1 MNLKIDLAKEKD
13 NLNGGTMINIFFVV
27 IMVIL
32 AIIDIRSAKTSNH
45 KNYKSSIILIGIL
58 GVLSGILIG
67 FYDIDIEN
75 IKDSIPNILYG
86 LQISFYTL
94 FASITLVLILGM
106 YQKFLGFKKENKEN
120 LDFITLQIKKLDKLD
135 ELLSIN
141 STNQNIK
148 ESLQDIKDSLN
159 KLIESEFLS
168 KNIESIQNGFEML
181 KDSNS
186 NNTKLLID
194 RNKSCFNDIFEVNT
208 RQIEL
213 LRDVNTNLKNI
224 IESNKNNF
232 STLSKDNQAIL
243 EKLQDSNKDFKE
255 SFISSLTSLNTNF
268 NTQIKELSN
277 SIDSTLNQRISSL
290 ISSFTN
296 TINLHFSENFKRF
309 NNGID
314 SLIEWQEKHKN
325 DLYALKENIEKQ
337 AKSLEKLNAITT
349 NIIKRDEGM
358 TTLYNEAIKILRE
371 YRIENK
377 NLSEKLKTISSFG
390 TNAVATLESM
400 NNFFDD
406 LNKHLKQTNANLINN
421 TKNIIDN
428 VFLDITKEFESK
440 NKAMIDSIRSRN
452 ISLMTLLESMAKN
465 IDSINLSTNNKIQSS
480 IKETNNLG
488 VIILQNNKDIYE
500 SYKKLGNDIEL
511 NLNSISK
518 YASETM
524 NDINKSG
531 IKHLQ
536 SISKSYF
543 DDMSNLQNTLLN
555 NMSNSIY
562 SNQEMLDSAINKLFN
577 KYLETLEEIT
587 LSNSQA
593 QIELSRTSIEDIKV
607 LNSEVLHH
615 IKENAL
621 FLNKSNIEILN
632 IVEFLQKEIK
642 DSIKNSNTLQNIAKE
657 NIKDIE
663 KSLHNSS
670 ESFKNDYEWFLRR
683 IRDIIGQRI

>member
-1 MNLKIDLAKEKD
+1 
-13 NLNGGTMINIFFVV
+13 MINIFFVV

-75 IKDSIPNILYG
+75 IQDSIPNILYG

-213 LRDVNTNLKNI
+213 LRDANTNLKNI

-255 SFISSLTSLNTNF
+255 SFISSLTNLNTNF

-440 NKAMIDSIRSRN
+440 NKAMIDSISSRN

-488 VIILQNNKDIYE
+488 VIMLQNNKDIYE

-607 LNSEVLHH
+607 LNSEVSHH